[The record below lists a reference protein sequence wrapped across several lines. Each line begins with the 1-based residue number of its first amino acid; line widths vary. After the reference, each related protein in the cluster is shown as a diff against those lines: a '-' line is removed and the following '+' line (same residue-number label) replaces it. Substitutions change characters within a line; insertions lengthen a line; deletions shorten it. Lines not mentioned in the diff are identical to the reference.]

1 MAKYY
6 IDYEIERIKRTIEGD
21 FSDEVETVY
30 IATIYVDNGDYGV
43 NIAQDTFNCSE
54 DAIRWSNETV
64 KDLKKRGMD
73 YVRKNYEVNI

>member
-43 NIAQDTFNCSE
+43 NLEQDEFNCSKE
-54 DAIRWSNETV
+54 AESWSKETV
-64 KDLKKRGMD
+64 KYLKKKGMD
-73 YVRKNYEVNI
+73 YLRKNYEVNI